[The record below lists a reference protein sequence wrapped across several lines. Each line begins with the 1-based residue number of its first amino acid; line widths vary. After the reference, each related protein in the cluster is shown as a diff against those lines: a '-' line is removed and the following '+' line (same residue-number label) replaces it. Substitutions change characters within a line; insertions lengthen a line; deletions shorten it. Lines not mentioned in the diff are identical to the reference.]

1 MLKVIN
7 AFGLQHAVIAAAVV
21 AGIFTAAT
29 TGASNS
35 IVVSSAIAT
44 SAQGSA
50 KTCDGTWPHLNC
62 GQAGD
67 QAVRVIRVN

>member
-1 MLKVIN
+1 MSKVTN

-21 AGIFTAAT
+21 AGIFTAVT
-29 TGASNS
+29 TGASDS

-44 SAQGSA
+44 PVQSTA
-50 KTCDGTWPHLNC
+50 KTCDGTWPYLNC

-67 QAVRVIRVN
+67 VRMIRIN